1 MDYEALKEQWSDIEE
16 RDGIRLSWN
25 TFPSSRMEASRLV
38 VPIGALYTPLKEKS
52 DTTLLQYEP
61 VTCKAPC
68 RAVLNPFCQVDM
80 RARIWICPFCLQ
92 RNGLPPHYKDISE
105 NQIPPELHPGSTTIE
120 YRLARPAPTPPIFV
134 FVVDTCQEED
144 SLKALKDSIIMSL
157 DLIPPHALVGLIT
170 YGTMAQVHELGYTE
184 CAKSYVFRGNK
195 DYTGKQVQEMLG
207 LLTAPGARPGMQQ
220 VQPQPGRPAP
230 PPMGGAGQRFLLP
243 VQQCE
248 FQLTNALESLQKDP
262 WPVAN
267 DKRSIRC
274 TGVALSVATGLLET
288 SFQNAGGRIMLFT
301 GGPATEG
308 PGMVVGPELK
318 EQIRSHHD
326 IDRDN
331 IKYYKKAL
339 KFYETLAKRTAH
351 NGHIVDIFA
360 GCLDQVGLLE
370 MKGLPN
376 STGGHMIL
384 TDSFTASMYKQSFAK
399 IFDTDSQGNLAMGFN
414 ATLEVLTSK
423 ELKVTGLI
431 GHAVSLNKKSSS
443 VGETECGIGNTC
455 SWKMC
460 SIDPAASYGIYFE
473 VAGQNAPAASA
484 MTQGPQKGLIQFLTY
499 YQHSAGQYHLRVTT
513 VGRNI
518 CAPSGDPALAQSFD
532 QEAAAVLMSR
542 IAVYKAEV
550 DDGPDVLRW
559 VDRMLIRL
567 CARFAEYRKDD
578 PSSFRLEK
586 NFTLYP
592 QFMFHLRRSQ
602 FLQVFNNSPDETAF
616 YRHVLNHEDVGNSLV
631 MIQPTLDSYTFDQD
645 GAVPV
650 LLDSSSIQPQTILLL
665 DSFFHILIF
674 HGETMAEWRKAGY
687 QEMEGYE
694 NFKEIL
700 EAPKEDARELIQDRF
715 PLPRFIVCDAGG
727 SQARFLLAKLNPS
740 TTHTSAAGS
749 GYGGGVAQTA
759 QTIFTDDVSLQTF
772 MDHLMKLAVSGTS

>member
-1 MDYEALKEQWSDIEE
+1 MADFEALKDQWSQIEDT
-16 RDGIRLSWN
+16 DGVRLSWN
-25 TFPSSRMEASRLV
+25 TLPSSRMEASRLV
-38 VPIGALYTPLKEKS
+38 VPIGALYTPLKEKT
-52 DTTLLQYEP
+52 DTPLLQYDP
-61 VTCKAPC
+61 VACKAPC
-68 RAVLNPFCQVDM
+68 KAILNPFCQVDM
-80 RARIWICPFCLQ
+80 RARMWICPFCLQ
-92 RNGLPPHYKDISE
+92 RNALPPHYKDISAE
-105 NQIPPELHPGSTTIE
+105 QIPPELHPGSTTIE
-120 YRLARPAPTPPIFV
+120 YRLPRPAPAPPIFL

-157 DLIPPHALVGLIT
+157 SLLPQYALVGLIT

-184 CAKSYVFRGNK
+184 CAKSYVFRGSK
-195 DYTGKQVQEMLG
+195 DYSTKQVHEMLG
-207 LLTAPGARPGMQQ
+207 LGQAAPRPNMPQ
-220 VQPQPGRPAP
+220 QPGRPQM
-230 PPMGGAGQRFLLP
+230 PMGNVDTRFLLP
-243 VQQCE
+243 VSQCE
-248 FQLTNALESLQKDP
+248 FQLTNALEQLQRDP

-267 DKRSIRC
+267 DKRPLRC
-274 TGVALSVATGLLET
+274 TGVALSIAAGLLE
-288 SFQNAGGRIMLFT
+288 FRHREAGARIMLFS

-318 EQIRSHHD
+318 EAIRSHHD

-339 KFYETLAKRTAH
+339 KFYETLAKRVAQ

-370 MKGLPN
+370 MRGLSN

-384 TDSFTASMYKQSFAK
+384 TDSFTSSMYKQSFVR
-399 IFDTDSQGNLAMGFN
+399 IFNKDDQDNLLMAFN
-414 ATLEVLTSK
+414 ANLEVLTTK

-431 GHAVSLNKKSSS
+431 GHAISNNKKSVS

-460 SIDPAASYGIYFE
+460 GIDPESSYGIYFE
-473 VAGQNAPAASA
+473 IAGQGGPNQMQA
-484 MTQGPQKGLIQFLTY
+484 GPQKGMMQFLTY
-499 YQHSAGQYHLRVTT
+499 YQHSSGQFHLRVTT
-513 VGRNI
+513 VARNLSG
-518 CAPSGDPALAQSFD
+518 PSGDPAIAQSFD

-542 IAVYKAEV
+542 IAVFKAEV

-567 CARFAEYRKDD
+567 CSRFAEYRKDD

-616 YRHVLNHEDVGNSLV
+616 YRHVLNHEDVSNSLI
-631 MIQPTLDSYTFDQD
+631 MIQPTLDSYGFDHEGGQ
-645 GAVPV
+645 PV
-650 LLDSSSIQPQTILLL
+650 LLDSSSIQNETILLL
-665 DSFFHILIF
+665 DTFFHILIF

-687 QEMEGYE
+687 QDQEGYE
-694 NFKEIL
+694 NFATLL
-700 EAPKEDARELIQDRF
+700 EAPKEDAKDLIQDRF

-727 SQARFLLAKLNPS
+727 SQARFLLSKLNPS
-740 TTHTSAAGS
+740 TTHTTQS
-749 GYGGGVAQTA
+749 YGGVSQTA

-772 MDHLMKLAVSGTS
+772 MDHLMKLAVSGTG